1 MDNVKFP
8 DAILVATDFSPSAR
22 RALDTALSWRQP
34 NTEITLLHVIDTQ
47 LADRI
52 ERTGIRLRSEAIARL
67 RAVAEEQMTM
77 LDQEYENGSFEPM
90 IVEGVPFVEIVRVAT
105 DLVTSLIILGAHGSQ
120 TTIEG
125 VLFGATAEKVVRSA
139 RLPVLCVP

>member
-1 MDNVKFP
+1 MDTVKFP
-8 DAILVATDFSPSAR
+8 DAVLVATDFSPSAR

-34 NTEITLLHVIDTQ
+34 STEITLLHVIDTQ
-47 LADRI
+47 LADRV
-52 ERTGIRLRSEAIARL
+52 ESAGIRSRPEAIGRL
-67 RAVAEEQMTM
+67 RGLAQEQMA
-77 LDQEYENGSFEPM
+77 LLEQEYAAGTFEPM
-90 IVEGVPFVEIVRVAT
+90 IVEGVPFVEIVRVAA
-105 DLVTSLIILGAHGSQ
+105 DLVTSLIVLGAHGSH